1 MKGRCEMTWLM
12 ANIGTIVVAVILAII
27 VTAVIAKMVKNKKQ
41 GKSSCGCG
49 CESCA
54 MKGECHK

>member
-1 MKGRCEMTWLM
+1 MSVWLSQ
-12 ANIGTIVVAVILAII
+12 NIGTIIVGAVVVAI
-27 VTAVIAKMVKNKKQ
+27 VGLIVWRMVANKRA

-54 MKGECHK
+54 MKDKCHK